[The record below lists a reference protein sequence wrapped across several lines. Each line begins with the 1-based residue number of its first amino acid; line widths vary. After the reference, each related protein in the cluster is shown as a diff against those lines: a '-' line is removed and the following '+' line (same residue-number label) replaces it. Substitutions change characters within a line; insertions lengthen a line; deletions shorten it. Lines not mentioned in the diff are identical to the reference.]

1 MHPITGPRTACTG
14 AANCNHS
21 VDMRVRDARR
31 AIRGVAPYS
40 PLLLPPISE
49 PCVGMKCLRMPKK
62 ARRSFSKL
70 DAHCHKGI
78 MRARFQAN
86 SQVGRTACHNSVMR
100 AFECGAVVVRLAWHR
115 QFLMNEANLP
125 DLRYEFGRSPKI
137 AFDLFFARDT
147 MVAVSAEMEF
157 CTVSHSSAF
166 CIAACAAPFCI

>member
-1 MHPITGPRTACTG
+1 MHPITGLRAACTG

-21 VDMRVRDARR
+21 VDMRVWDARR

-40 PLLLPPISE
+40 PSLLLPISE
-49 PCVGMKCLRMPKK
+49 PCVGMRRLRVPRK

-70 DAHCHKGI
+70 DAHCRKGI
-78 MRARFQAN
+78 MRARFQTN

-100 AFECGAVVVRLAWHR
+100 AFERGAAVVRPAWHR
-115 QFLMNEANLP
+115 QFLMNEANPP

-137 AFDLFFARDT
+137 AFDLFFPEDT
-147 MVAVSAEMEF
+147 IIAVSAEMEF